1 MPRQGDQRDWERI
14 ARAIGDEI
22 GREVVLARSNFG
34 LSRRAAARIAQVSP
48 STQTRVERGDP
59 SVGLATSC
67 QVALAVGLKLWARA
81 FPASTPSL
89 RDTGQ
94 LRIADYLRNL
104 ANPSYR
110 VVLELGLGNGRS
122 ADEVF
127 FGAAEIIDTE
137 IERLLGDFQG
147 QYRPASAK
155 RDELSNVHQ
164 RPVRLVLA
172 VEDTRR
178 NRTAFAQHEAII
190 RSALPA
196 GSREILRALRTGQ
209 PLGRDGLL
217 WVRPQR

>member
-1 MPRQGDQRDWERI
+1 M
-14 ARAIGDEI
+14 
-22 GREVVLARSNFG
+22 
-34 LSRRAAARIAQVSP
+34 
-48 STQTRVERGDP
+48 RVERGDP
-59 SVGLATSC
+59 SVGIAMSC
-67 QVALAVGLKLWARA
+67 RVARAVGLKLWARA
-81 FPASTPSL
+81 FPASAPSL

-94 LRIADYLRNL
+94 LKIAEFLRNL
-104 ANPSYR
+104 ASPSYR
-110 VVLELGLGNGRS
+110 VVLELGLGNGRA

-127 FGAAEIIDTE
+127 FGPEEIIDTE
-137 IERLLGDFQG
+137 IVRLFSDYQG

-155 RDELSNVHQ
+155 RDELAKAHQ

-178 NRTAFAQHEAII
+178 NRAAFARHEPII
-190 RSALPA
+190 RSALPS

>member
-1 MPRQGDQRDWERI
+1 MPRQRDQREWERV

-34 LSRRAAARIAQVSP
+34 LSRRAAARIAHVSP

-59 SVGLATSC
+59 SVGLDTSC
-67 QVALAVGLKLWARA
+67 RVASAVGLKLWARA

-94 LRIADYLRNL
+94 LRIAEYLRNL
-104 ANPSYR
+104 ANPSCR

-127 FGAAEIIDTE
+127 FGATEIIDTE

-155 RDELSNVHQ
+155 RDELAKIHQ

-178 NRTAFAQHEAII
+178 NRAAFVQHEAII

-196 GSREILRALRTGQ
+196 GSREVLHALRTGE